1 MYRKLLIPALAAV
14 LLAVGCANQKEPA
27 TQAVASAE
35 SALAEVR
42 DQAAQYVPEQLAG
55 VETALA
61 GLKDSLGKGD
71 YKAVLAAAPK
81 LATDVAALKDAAGT
95 AMSAALE
102 QANGEWTALAADLP
116 NMVGAIESRVNIL
129 SKSRRLPAGLDK
141 EGLDA
146 AKAGLDGM
154 KATWTDAGNAFAS
167 GNVMDA
173 VKMAQDV
180 KTKGTEIMAALGMTT
195 G

>member
-1 MYRKLLIPALAAV
+1 MYRKLLIPALAAA

-42 DQAAQYVPEQLAG
+42 DQAAQYVPEQLEG

-81 LATDVAALKDAAGT
+81 LATDVASLKDAAGA
-95 AMSAALE
+95 AMIAALE
-102 QANGEWTALAADLP
+102 
-116 NMVGAIESRVNIL
+116 
-129 SKSRRLPAGLDK
+129 
-141 EGLDA
+141 
-146 AKAGLDGM
+146 
-154 KATWTDAGNAFAS
+154 
-167 GNVMDA
+167 
-173 VKMAQDV
+173 
-180 KTKGTEIMAALGMTT
+180 
-195 G
+195 